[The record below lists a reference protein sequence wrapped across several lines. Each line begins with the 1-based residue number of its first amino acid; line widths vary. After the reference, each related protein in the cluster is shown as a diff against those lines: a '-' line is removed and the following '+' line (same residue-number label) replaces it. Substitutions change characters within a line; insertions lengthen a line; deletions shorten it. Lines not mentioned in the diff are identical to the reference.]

1 MLLSEGKVS
10 MQENGLR
17 VDDDVSKERSPEIK
31 EANDVLESICA
42 LHGLRAEC
50 SFPPLTPDTSV
61 IQHRS

>member
-1 MLLSEGKVS
+1 